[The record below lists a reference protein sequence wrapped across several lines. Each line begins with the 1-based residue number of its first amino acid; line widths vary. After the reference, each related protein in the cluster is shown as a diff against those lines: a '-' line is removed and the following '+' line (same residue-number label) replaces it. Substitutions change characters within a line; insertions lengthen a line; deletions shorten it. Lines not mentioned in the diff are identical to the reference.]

1 MRSLGKGVFKN
12 SPPGRV
18 SSQLTLRVFQVAAV
32 RGDSN
37 PLILSEGMHTPPH
50 KSCYSKLNRLS
61 QYQSEWEV

>member
-1 MRSLGKGVFKN
+1 MGVFKN

-18 SSQLTLRVFQVAAV
+18 SSHFQVAAV